1 MKKILV
7 VLLITLCFVCCKEEP
22 KTAVDDSKI
31 TAVESNLIPPV
42 YIKGDATWTLEE
54 RMDHYGVPGV
64 SIAVI
69 KDGEIAWSKAYGV
82 MHKERKEPV
91 TAKTLFQAGS
101 ISKPVAAYGA
111 LRMADQG
118 VLDLEDDINTQLKSW
133 QLPENEFTKQKK
145 VSLQQ
150 LLSHTAGLTVH
161 GFLGYSPDLPVPSVI
176 QVLNGTPPANS
187 GPIVVDKLP
196 EESFRYSGG
205 GYTIMQQMVMDASGK
220 SFPETMKELVLD
232 PLGMEHSTYAQP
244 LTGEQLA
251 LAATGYLPDGEMT
264 KGERHTYP
272 EMAAAGLWTT
282 SEDLAKFAIDLQETY
297 AGTSTKILSKEMGN
311 KMLTPFVADF
321 IGLGIFI
328 NKKKDEIYFGHGGW
342 DEGFSSELVAHRDK
356 GYGVVILTN
365 SNHPDFIAE
374 LIRSVALSYEWDDY
388 VLTYDKLALE
398 SKTLSEITGRYQVN
412 ENLFIEV
419 YEKNGLLYR
428 KGLGFAENELFQ
440 VSDTTY
446 VRRENDRLI
455 QFKREAEDG
464 VLNMLVVNPDT
475 GETQSTFPK
484 LAADVKLPLE
494 WVVAGDFDQGL
505 AAYKTLLAQ
514 DPQDPTV
521 AVGNINAVGYEYL
534 YGDNMKLAQEVF
546 KINMLLYPENAN
558 AYDSYA
564 EACMKLGE
572 TTLAIENYK
581 KSLALDPK
589 NTHAEKMISKLEEEN

>member
-1 MKKILV
+1 MKKTV
-7 VLLITLCFVCCKEEP
+7 VLLLAVALFSSCKDTQ
-22 KTAVDDSKI
+22 TAVVVDDKI
-31 TAVESNLIPPV
+31 TAVETNLIPP
-42 YIKGDATWTLEE
+42 IFIEGDSTWTIEE

-69 KDGEIAWSKAYGV
+69 KDGAVAWSKAYGV
-82 MHKERKEPV
+82 MNKERKEPV
-91 TAKTLFQAGS
+91 TDKTLFQAGS

-111 LRMADQG
+111 LRMVDQG
-118 VLDLEDDINTQLKSW
+118 MLDLESDINSQLTSW

-145 VSLQQ
+145 VSLKH
-150 LLSHTAGLTVH
+150 LLSHTGGLTVH

-176 QVLNGTPPANS
+176 EVLNGTPPANS
-187 GPIVVDKLP
+187 GPIFVDKMP

-205 GYTIMQQMVMDASGK
+205 GFTIMQQMVIDASGK
-220 SFPETMKELVLD
+220 TFPAAMKELIFD

-244 LTGEQLA
+244 LEGAQLA

-297 AGTSTKILSKEMGN
+297 AGTSTKVLSTKMGK
-311 KMLTPFVADF
+311 KMLTPFVTEF
-321 IGLGIFI
+321 IGLGVFI
-328 NKKKDEIYFGHGGW
+328 NNKKDEVYFGHGGW
-342 DEGFSSELVAHRDK
+342 DEGFSSELMAHRDK

-365 SNHPDFIAE
+365 SNHPDFISE
-374 LIRSVALSYEWDDY
+374 LIRSVALTYEWDDY
-388 VLTYDKLALE
+388 VPKYEKRALDAQGV
-398 SKTLSEITGRYQVN
+398 SEIAGRYQVN

-419 YEKNGLLYR
+419 YEKDGILYR
-428 KGLGFAENELFQ
+428 KGLGFEANELFQ
-440 VSDTTY
+440 VSDSTY

-455 QFKREAEDG
+455 QFKREGEG
-464 VLNMLVVNPDT
+464 GLLNMLVVNPDT
-475 GETQSTFPK
+475 GETQSTFAK
-484 LAADVKLPLE
+484 LAEDVKLPME
-494 WVVAGDFDQGL
+494 WLVAGEFDQGL
-505 AAYKTLLAQ
+505 AAFKALLDK
-514 DPQDPTV
+514 DPLDPAI

-534 YGDNMKLAQEVF
+534 YGDNMKLAQAIF
-546 KINMLLYPENAN
+546 KVNMLLYPENSN

-581 KSLALDPK
+581 KSLALDSK
-589 NTHAEKMISKLEEEN
+589 NTNAEKMILKLEQEN